1 MTPENKI
8 GCSPSP
14 CKTCPYRCDVPSG
27 IWAAEEYAKL
37 PAYDAE
43 TFGQPPALFMCHTSQ
58 GGLCTGWL
66 QSHANRDHRFDLL
79 ALRFARNI
87 DHKAVSAV
95 CLMEPLVKL
104 FKTGAAAA
112 RHGMKAIAN
121 PSQKAK
127 SAMAQITSKR
137 ARLA

>member
-1 MTPENKI
+1 MI

-14 CKTCPYRCDVPSG
+14 CKTCPYRRDVPSG
-27 IWAAEEYAKL
+27 IWAPDEYAKL
-37 PAYDAE
+37 PKYDAE
-43 TFGQPPALFMCHTSQ
+43 TFGQPSALFMCHTSQ

-66 QSHANRDHRFDLL
+66 QSHANRGHRFDLL
-79 ALRFARNI
+79 ALRLARNL

-112 RHGMKAIAN
+112 RHGMKAISN
-121 PSQKAK
+121 PSPRAK
-127 SAMAQITSKR
+127 SAMARIEIKR
-137 ARLA
+137 ARKEAQ